1 MNERHSNQ
9 KVNNNLT
16 QMPNWSQILLT
27 DSNRCHGPIAKTS
40 YRGHSTVKPQHW
52 STWWMSDQNESSHG
66 FTSFEFM
73 HGEACQ
79 GREMMWTLA
88 LTVCQDFTTLPLAT
102 RLKLVICCLA
112 ACCQYAWESRFNI
125 YGLLTGMNAIR
136 LFCGCKASL
145 CIHHAIYHF
154 NGPQLSQGTHFN
166 LVTALVYSLFYVSN
180 ADSKLVTHQWHIF
193 FTAVLLLR
201 KLVWHKE
208 IQNLM
213 QTFESWASNGVLTLN
228 GIMRKH
234 QDLKKITY
242 ASSSIL

>member
-1 MNERHSNQ
+1 MTFLIRMNSAQSQ
-9 KVNNNLT
+9 KATITCDRKANLVPVSLHWLE
-16 QMPNWSQILLT
+16 QMSWANCQ
-27 DSNRCHGPIAKTS
+27 TS

-88 LTVCQDFTTLPLAT
+88 LTVCQDFTSLPLAT

-125 YGLLTGMNAIR
+125 CGLLKRMNAIR

-154 NGPQLSQGTHFN
+154 NGHQRSQGTRFN
-166 LVTALVYSLFYVSN
+166 LVTTLVYS
-180 ADSKLVTHQWHIF
+180 F
-193 FTAVLLLR
+193 F
-201 KLVWHKE
+201 
-208 IQNLM
+208 
-213 QTFESWASNGVLTLN
+213 
-228 GIMRKH
+228 
-234 QDLKKITY
+234 
-242 ASSSIL
+242 